1 MFASVGLELEE
12 ARGQWQVWDGGMGLR
27 CIERRRPGGREA
39 GREIVR
45 EREREREWID
55 ICHVI

>member
-27 CIERRRPGGREA
+27 CIERMRPGGREA
-39 GREIVR
+39 GRERV
-45 EREREREWID
+45 REREWID